1 MVVKKIAGVIGGV
14 VGLQMYRYRYLDF
27 DKESTRLLA
36 KCS

>member
-27 DKESTRLLA
+27 DKEFGHT
-36 KCS
+36 KG